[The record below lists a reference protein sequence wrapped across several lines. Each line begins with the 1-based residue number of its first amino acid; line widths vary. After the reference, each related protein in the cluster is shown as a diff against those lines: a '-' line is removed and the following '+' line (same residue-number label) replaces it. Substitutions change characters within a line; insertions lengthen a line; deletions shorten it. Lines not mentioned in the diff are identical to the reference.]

1 MDIGPGITIGPGI
14 QYYVYVAPPGQVA
27 FTTVGTTTW
36 TVPDGVTSISAV
48 CVGGGGKT
56 SDSSTASATS
66 GGQGAVRIIWGEGR
80 AYPATNTGNV

>member
-48 CVGGGGKT
+48 GGGKT
-56 SDSSTASATS
+56 VDQNVANATS